1 MHTCPPRNRC
11 SILRT
16 GRCARKRIEP
26 APRDYR
32 IGSARSPAS
41 EPGQPRKRIARRHL
55 DSLISHH
62 RCGCSSMVE
71 LQLPKLLTWV
81 RFPSPAPSPWQ
92 RQASCVNRRSGK
104 VLIAWEIPWPEPVPA
119 GTCRCRGLPGI
130 APAFAPIVALDS
142 DRILQVRIG
151 GCERPRNSSQSNALQ
166 SATGL
171 NFRCRPG
178 AGIRVDLP
186 GFPKVDTVEA
196 MALPA

>member
-1 MHTCPPRNRC
+1 MPWARGSGRPAPQPSERDQPRNR
-11 SILRT
+11 I
-16 GRCARKRIEP
+16 
-26 APRDYR
+26 
-32 IGSARSPAS
+32 ARS
-41 EPGQPRKRIARRHL
+41 HL
-55 DSLISHH
+55 DSLIS
-62 RCGCSSMVE
+62 RNPCGCSSMVE

-92 RQASCVNRRSGK
+92 RQASCGSSSGK
-104 VLIAWEIPWPEPVPA
+104 FLIAWEIPWPAPVPA
-119 GTCRCRGLPGI
+119 GTGRCRGLPGI

-186 GFPKVDTVEA
+186 GFPKGDTVEA